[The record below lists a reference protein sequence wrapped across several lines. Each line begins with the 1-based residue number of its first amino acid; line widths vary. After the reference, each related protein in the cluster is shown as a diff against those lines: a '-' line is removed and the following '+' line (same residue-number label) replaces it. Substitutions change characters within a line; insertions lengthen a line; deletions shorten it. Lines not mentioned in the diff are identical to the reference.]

1 MSTSAPTYAQFI
13 TAYPSFATMDPAVVQ
28 SALDLS
34 IRLLSVNAWGSFF
47 SDAVSLD
54 AAHNLTMVGVIGSGE
69 TGGVQGTS
77 GPIQSVSGA
86 GLSTSFASIE
96 FDSRDKS
103 EMWYSKT
110 AYGQQFLRLRQVVIP
125 LGVLAC

>member
-1 MSTSAPTYAQFI
+1 MGTTAPTYAQFV
-13 TAYPSFATMDPAVVQ
+13 AALPSFAPLDQSVVEY
-28 SALDLS
+28 ALDLS
-34 IRLLSVNAWGSFF
+34 ARLLDEAAWGTFF

-54 AAHNLTMVGVIGSGE
+54 AAHNLTMAGVIGTGV

-86 GLSTSFASIE
+86 GLSTSFASID
-96 FDSRDKS
+96 FKFRD
-103 EMWYSKT
+103 MWYSKT

-125 LGVLAC
+125 SGVLAC